1 MGLLLAM
8 LPVAVAVSPAT
19 VEASLAHY
27 AQTSCGA
34 EEVEVSWV
42 GLAQTLPGSEEAQLS
57 WSGDPCRGRPEL
69 RLRIVEDGVLHAQ
82 VSVRPG
88 LAVWVRTWTAP
99 ERVLPGEDFRPV
111 SGLVLAHQVR
121 GKAVTEGTW
130 RARVSL
136 KAGQAVTTGLVVRV
150 PDVEQGAH
158 VSLIVVRGSLRI
170 DAPGR
175 LAEDGY
181 LGENVRVVNDATKV
195 VAEGVLVAPDQ
206 VRIL

>member
-8 LPVAVAVSPAT
+8 LPVAMAVSPST
-19 VEASLAHY
+19 VEDSLAAY
-27 AQTSCGA
+27 AQATCGA
-34 EEVEVSWV
+34 EEVEVSWL
-42 GLAQTLPGSEEAQLS
+42 GLAQALPGTEGAALS
-57 WSGDPCRGRPEL
+57 WSGDPCRSRPEL
-69 RLRIVEDGVLHAQ
+69 KLRIVEDGELLSQ
-82 VSVRPG
+82 IPVRPG

-121 GKAVTEGTW
+121 GKPVHEGTW

-136 KAGQAVTTGLVVRV
+136 KDGQAVTTGLVVRV
-150 PDVEQGAH
+150 PDVEQGTQ
-158 VSLIVVRGSLRI
+158 VSLTVVRGTLRI

-181 LGENVRVVNDATKV
+181 LGENVRVVNEATKV